1 MQNKASL
8 IMGVVLGILAIVLVH
23 FYIQGVTRPIFKEK
37 ELVNVLVA
45 AKNINAREKISKGM
59 VKVSQVPRKFKD
71 PNALTPDD
79 IEIIQGQKTLFLLKK
94 GQQLTWLCLGMEKM
108 EGLSPIIRQ
117 KERAV
122 TISVDEVTGVGGHIQ
137 PNDHVDI
144 AANFTV
150 EGGKSGAGITT
161 LTLLQNVTVLAVGLE
176 VGRKRVDIEETHS
189 TSAMLRRGYNT
200 VTLSLTPQEA
210 EMIIFAQAR
219 GKITL
224 VLRNPEDLEVIP
236 DMPKITMSSILQLEQ
251 VKKLTI
257 QRQDRIKVEVI
268 KGGVKTIEQFK

>member
-8 IMGVVLGILAIVLVH
+8 IMGVVLGILAIIMVH

-37 ELVNVLVA
+37 EMVSVLVA
-45 AKNINAREKISKGM
+45 AKNINARERISGSTIKE
-59 VKVSQVPRKFKD
+59 SRVPRKFKD

-94 GQQLTWLCLGMEKM
+94 GQQLTWLCLGMDKM
-108 EGLSPIIRQ
+108 EGLSPLIKQ

-150 EGGKSGAGITT
+150 ESGKSRAGITT
-161 LTLLQNVTVLAVGLE
+161 LTLLQNVTVLAVGRE
-176 VGRKRVDIEETHS
+176 VGRRRVDAEEAHS

-210 EMIIFAQAR
+210 EMIIFTQAR
-219 GKITL
+219 GKIIL
-224 VLRNPEDLEVIP
+224 VLRNPEDLEVIA

-257 QRQDRIKVEVI
+257 QRQDRIKIEVI
-268 KGGVKTIEQFK
+268 KGGVKTIERF

>member
-8 IMGVVLGILAIVLVH
+8 IMGVVLGILAIIMVH

-37 ELVNVLVA
+37 ELVSVLVA
-45 AKNINAREKISKGM
+45 AKDIKAREKISKGM
-59 VKVSQVPRKFKD
+59 VEVSQVPRKFKD

-79 IEIIQGQKTLFLLKK
+79 IEIVQGQKTLFLLKK

-108 EGLSPIIRQ
+108 EGLSPLIRQ

-137 PNDHVDI
+137 PNDHVDL

-150 EGGKSGAGITT
+150 EGEKAAGITT
-161 LTLLQNVTVLAVGLE
+161 LTLLQNVTVLAVGQE
-176 VGRKRVDIEETHS
+176 VGRKRVDVEETHS
-189 TSAMLRRGYNT
+189 TAAMLRRGYNT
-200 VTLSLTPQEA
+200 VTLSLTSQEA

-268 KGGVKTIEQFK
+268 KGGVKTIEQF

>member
-8 IMGVVLGILAIVLVH
+8 IMGVVLGILAIVMVH
-23 FYIQGVTRPIFKEK
+23 FYIQGVTRPIFKGK
-37 ELVNVLVA
+37 EMVSVLVA
-45 AKNINAREKISKGM
+45 AKNIKTREKISKGM

-79 IEIIQGQKTLFLLKK
+79 IDIIQGQKTLFLLKK
-94 GQQLTWLCLGMEKM
+94 GQQLTWLCLGMEKV
-108 EGLSPIIRQ
+108 EGLSPLIRQ

-150 EGGKSGAGITT
+150 EGERAGITT
-161 LTLLQNVTVLAVGLE
+161 LTLLQNVTVLAVGRE
-176 VGRKRVDIEETHS
+176 VGRRRVDVEETHS
-189 TSAMLRRGYNT
+189 TSAMLKRGYNT

-268 KGGVKTIEQFK
+268 KGGVKTIEQF

>member
-8 IMGVVLGILAIVLVH
+8 IMGVVLGILAIILVH

-108 EGLSPIIRQ
+108 EGLSPLIKQ

-150 EGGKSGAGITT
+150 EGERAGITT
-161 LTLLQNVTVLAVGLE
+161 LTLLQNVTVLAVGRE
-176 VGRKRVDIEETHS
+176 VGRRRVDAEETHS
-189 TSAMLRRGYNT
+189 TAAMLRRGYNT

-210 EMIIFAQAR
+210 EMIIFTQTR

-224 VLRNPEDLEVIP
+224 VLRNPEDLEVIA

-257 QRQDRIKVEVI
+257 QRKDRIKVEVI
-268 KGGVKTIEQFK
+268 KGGKKTIEQFK

>member
-8 IMGVVLGILAIVLVH
+8 IMGVVLGMLAIIMVH

-37 ELVNVLVA
+37 EMISVLVA
-45 AKNINAREKISKGM
+45 AKNIKAREKISKGM

-108 EGLSPIIRQ
+108 EGLSPLIKQ

-137 PNDHVDI
+137 PNDHIDI

-150 EGGKSGAGITT
+150 EREKSRAGITT
-161 LTLLQNVTVLAVGLE
+161 LTLLQNVTVLAVGRE
-176 VGRKRVDIEETHS
+176 VGRRRVDVEETHS
-189 TSAMLRRGYNT
+189 TAAMKRIWYCN
-200 VTLSLTPQEA
+200 SLFNA
-210 EMIIFAQAR
+210 SGGGDDYFC
-219 GKITL
+219 
-224 VLRNPEDLEVIP
+224 
-236 DMPKITMSSILQLEQ
+236 SS
-251 VKKLTI
+251 
-257 QRQDRIKVEVI
+257 
-268 KGGVKTIEQFK
+268 

>member
-1 MQNKASL
+1 MKNKASL
-8 IMGVVLGILAIVLVH
+8 IMGVALGLLAIILVH
-23 FYIQGVTRPIFKEK
+23 FYIQGVTRPIFRGKEM
-37 ELVNVLVA
+37 VSVLVA
-45 AKNINAREKISKGM
+45 AKNIKAREKISKGM
-59 VKVSQVPRKFKD
+59 IKVSQVPRKFKD

-108 EGLSPIIRQ
+108 EGLSPLIKQ

-150 EGGKSGAGITT
+150 EGERAGITT

-224 VLRNPEDLEVIP
+224 VLRNPEDLEVIA

>member
-59 VKVSQVPRKFKD
+59 VEISQVPRKFKD

-150 EGGKSGAGITT
+150 EGERAGITT

-219 GKITL
+219 GKMTL
-224 VLRNPEDLEVIP
+224 VLRNPEDLEVIA